1 MEKDYYKIL
10 GINREAN
17 ADEIKSAYRNMA
29 KKWHPD
35 VFATDSEQKRNEA
48 KDKFT
53 EIQHAYSV
61 LSDPQKKAAYD
72 QFGSEDGPQMGAG
85 SGFSGFSGGFS
96 GGGFGDIFGDLFS
109 AFGGGDTR
117 GSSRGAASQRIGDD
131 IEIQLV
137 LNFEEACFGVEKEI
151 TYKRIENCF
160 KCKGTGAKDGSSYTS
175 CSSCGGTGSVSVDQR
190 TMFGVMR
197 SRQVCPKC
205 GGKGKIIIDQ
215 CPECG
220 GAGRIKKQKTIK
232 VKIPA
237 GVDNNQMLTV
247 SNEGN
252 AGFNGA
258 PNGNLIVVFKIL
270 PHKLFVRTG
279 YDLTL
284 DLPIKVSQAILG
296 DKITIPTISGE
307 KVAVEIPEGTEDGTI
322 IKIKR
327 RGVKYL
333 RKDLY
338 GDLFVK
344 IVLDMP
350 KNLSAKQKKAL
361 KDSIDLLDSATYSKV
376 DKFNN
381 AIKNI

>member
-10 GINREAN
+10 GISRDAN

-72 QFGSEDGPQMGAG
+72 QFGSEDGPQMGSG
-85 SGFSGFSGGFS
+85 SGFSGFT
-96 GGGFGDIFGDLFS
+96 GGFGDIFGDLFN
-109 AFGGGDTR
+109 AFGGGETR
-117 GSSRGAASQRIGDD
+117 GSSRGASSQRIGDD

-137 LNFEEACFGVEKEI
+137 LTFEEACFGVEKEI
-151 TYKRIENCF
+151 SYKRVENCA
-160 KCKGTGAKDGSSYTS
+160 KCKGTGAKDGSSYTN
-175 CSSCGGTGSVSVDQR
+175 CSSCNGSGSVSVDQR

-215 CPECG
+215 CPECSG
-220 GAGRIKKQKTIK
+220 VGKIKKQKTIK

-247 SNEGN
+247 SSEGN
-252 AGFNGA
+252 AGYNGGL
-258 PNGNLIVVFKIL
+258 NGNLIVVFKVL
-270 PHKLFVRTG
+270 PHKLFVRSG
-279 YDLTL
+279 FDLNY
-284 DLPIKVSQAILG
+284 DLPIKVTQAILG
-296 DKITIPTISGE
+296 DKISIPTINGE
-307 KVAVEIPEGTEDGTI
+307 KVTIDIPEGTEDGTI
-322 IKIKR
+322 IKIKK
-327 RGVKYL
+327 RGIKYL
-333 RKDLY
+333 RKDIY
-338 GDLFVK
+338 GDLYVK
-344 IVLDMP
+344 IVIDMP
-350 KNLSAKQKKAL
+350 KNLSTKQKKAL
-361 KDSIDLLDSATYSKV
+361 KDSLDLIDSATYSKV

-381 AIKNI
+381 TIKNI